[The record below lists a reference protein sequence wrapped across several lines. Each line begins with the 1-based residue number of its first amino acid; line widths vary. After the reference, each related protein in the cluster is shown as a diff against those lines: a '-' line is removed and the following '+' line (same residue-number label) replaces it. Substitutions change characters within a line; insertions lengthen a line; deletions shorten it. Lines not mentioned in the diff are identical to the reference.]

1 MSDLLH
7 DLEATVTA
15 DVTLALAEDVG
26 AGDLTAS
33 LIPAAAR
40 GTANVITRQDAV
52 LCGTEWFK
60 RCYTELDPDCEIF
73 WHAQDGAVIA
83 AGQPIC
89 EISGNARSMLTA
101 ERCSLNFLQTLSA
114 VANQTQRFVKAV
126 AGTNAKIFDTRKT
139 IPGLR
144 RALKYAVRMGGG
156 HNHRIG
162 LFDGILIKENHIM
175 SAGGI
180 RPALEA
186 AYALVKHSAPR
197 NTMIEVEVENLAQ
210 LREAL
215 DCKATLIL
223 LDNFNLE
230 DMRIARSMAGPR
242 IELEASGGI
251 NLQTVRSVAA
261 TGVDRISVGSLTK
274 DIQAIDLSMRFRM
287 H

>member
-73 WHAQDGAVIA
+73 WHAEDGAVIA

>member
-1 MSDLLH
+1 MSDFFH
-7 DLEATVTA
+7 DIEATVTA
-15 DVTLALAEDVG
+15 DVTRALAEDVG
-26 AGDLTAS
+26 TGDITAS
-33 LIPAAAR
+33 LIPATAR
-40 GTANVITRQDAV
+40 GTASVITRQDAV
-52 LCGTEWFK
+52 LCGTEWFD

-73 WHAQDGAVIA
+73 WHAADGATLA
-83 AGQPIC
+83 AGQPVC
-89 EISGNARSMLTA
+89 EISGNARTMLTA
-101 ERCSLNFLQTLSA
+101 ERASLNFLQTLSA
-114 VANQTQRFVKAV
+114 VATQTQRYVNAV
-126 AGTNAKIFDTRKT
+126 VGTQAKILDTRKT

-144 RALKYAVRMGGG
+144 MALKYAVRMGGG

-186 AYALVKHSAPR
+186 AYALVKHAAPR
-197 NTMIEVEVENLAQ
+197 ETMIEVEVENLQQ

-215 DCKATLIL
+215 DCKARLIL

-230 DMRIARSMAGPR
+230 DMRAARSMAGTR
-242 IELEASGGI
+242 TELEASGGI
-251 NLQTVRSVAA
+251 NLQTVRLVAA

-274 DIQAIDLSMRFRM
+274 DIQAIDLSMRFRL